1 MVCAVG
7 PGDPAV
13 VDPSKRKS
21 GDSDSKHDGVENVD
35 LLKKV
40 GDMDSVG
47 EVDLNQLNA
56 PVTTDKSK
64 VGLNGGDLTES
75 EKTSKPVVKKEKELS
90 INPPSMD
97 VSTSD
102 DDS

>member
-21 GDSDSKHDGVENVD
+21 GDLDSKHDGVENVD

-47 EVDLNQLNA
+47 EVDLN
-56 PVTTDKSK
+56 
-64 VGLNGGDLTES
+64 
-75 EKTSKPVVKKEKELS
+75 
-90 INPPSMD
+90 
-97 VSTSD
+97 
-102 DDS
+102 

>member
-21 GDSDSKHDGVENVD
+21 GDPDSKHDGVENVD

-64 VGLNGGDLTES
+64 VGLNGGGLTES

-90 INPPSMD
+90 INAPSMD